1 MRVPCGHPVLWAA
14 LPVSL
19 ALLTLGSPQSA
30 QSQVVD
36 TVSAQAQEAP
46 DSLATD
52 EDTTP
57 GLRGVSP
64 GGAFLRSVL
73 IPGWG
78 HAAAGSYT
86 RGGFYLVGQGMT
98 SWMLFKT
105 NARLD
110 QARRQTL
117 VAEREAEARIVAGGT
132 TDPDSI
138 SALLDQDEAV
148 LGARDLEGLRSQQ
161 WEDWFALGIFLVLL
175 GGADAFVSTHLA
187 DFPLPLTVETGAEG
201 IVEIGVSVPVG
212 GRPSKRK

>member
-1 MRVPCGHPVLWAA
+1 MRVLRGHSVLWTA
-14 LPVSL
+14 LPISL

-30 QSQVVD
+30 HGQVAD
-36 TVSAQAQEAP
+36 TVSVQ
-46 DSLATD
+46 DH
-52 EDTTP
+52 
-57 GLRGVSP
+57 RGVSP

-73 IPGWG
+73 VPGWG

-86 RGGFYLVGQGMT
+86 RGAFYLVGQGMT
-98 SWMLFKT
+98 TWMLFKT

-117 VAEREAEARIVAGGT
+117 VTERETEARIIAGGA

-138 SALLDQDEAV
+138 STLLDGDEAV
-148 LGARDLEGLRSQQ
+148 LEARDLEGLRSQQ
-161 WEDWFALGIFLVLL
+161 WEDWLALGIFLMVV

-187 DFPLPLTVETGAEG
+187 DFPLPLTVEAGADG

-212 GRPSKRK
+212 GRPSKRR

>member
-1 MRVPCGHPVLWAA
+1 LRAPCGHPAPWAA
-14 LPVSL
+14 LPVLL
-19 ALLTLGSPQSA
+19 ALLPLGSPQSA
-30 QSQVVD
+30 HGQEVD
-36 TVSAQAQEAP
+36 TVSVQVH
-46 DSLATD
+46 
-52 EDTTP
+52 
-57 GLRGVSP
+57 RGVSP

-86 RGGFYLVGQGMT
+86 RGGFYVVGQGMT
-98 SWMLFKT
+98 TWMLFKT

-110 QARRQTL
+110 QARRQVL
-117 VAEREAEARIVAGGT
+117 VSEREAEARILAGGA

-138 SALLDQDEAV
+138 SALLDEDEAV
-148 LGARDLEGLRSQQ
+148 LGARDLAELRSQQ
-161 WEDWFALGIFLVLL
+161 WEDWLALGIFLMVL

-187 DFPLPLTVETGAEG
+187 DFPLPLTLEIPLPLTLETGAEG

>member
-14 LPVSL
+14 LPISL
-19 ALLTLGSPQSA
+19 AVLTLGSPQSA
-30 QSQVVD
+30 HGQVAD
-36 TVSAQAQEAP
+36 TVSAQAH
-46 DSLATD
+46 
-52 EDTTP
+52 
-57 GLRGVSP
+57 RGVSP
-64 GGAFLRSVL
+64 RGAFLRSVL
-73 IPGWG
+73 VPGWG

-98 SWMLFKT
+98 TWMLFKS

-110 QARRQTL
+110 QARRQAL
-117 VAEREAEARIVAGGT
+117 VTEREAEARIVAGGA

-138 SALLDQDEAV
+138 SALLDGDEAV
-148 LGARDLEGLRSQQ
+148 LGARDLVGLRSQQ
-161 WEDWFALGIFLVLL
+161 WEDWLALGIFLVIL

-212 GRPSKRK
+212 GRPSKRR

>member
-19 ALLTLGSPQSA
+19 ALLTLGSTQSPHG
-30 QSQVVD
+30 QVTD
-36 TVSAQAQEAP
+36 TVSAQVQESP
-46 DSLATD
+46 DSQATD
-52 EDTTP
+52 EDTLP
-57 GLRGVSP
+57 SLRGVSP

-73 IPGWG
+73 VPGWG
-78 HAAAGSYT
+78 HAVAGSYT

-98 SWMLFKT
+98 TWMLFKT

-110 QARRQTL
+110 QARRQAL
-117 VAEREAEARIVAGGT
+117 VAEREAEARIIAGGA

-138 SALLDQDEAV
+138 LALLDGDEAV
-148 LGARDLEGLRSQQ
+148 LEARDLEGLRSQQ
-161 WEDWFALGIFLVLL
+161 WEDWLAVGIFLMVV

-212 GRPSKRK
+212 GRPSKRR